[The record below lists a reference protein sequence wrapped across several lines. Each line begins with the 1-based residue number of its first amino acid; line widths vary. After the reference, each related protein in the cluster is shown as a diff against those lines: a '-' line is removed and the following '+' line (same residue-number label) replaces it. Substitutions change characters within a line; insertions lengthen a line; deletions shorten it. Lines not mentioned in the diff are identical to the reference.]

1 MDVFNSIQYT
11 SSSEFNIFSKKKVLI
26 VDDFENF
33 RLSLKKMLQEIGI
46 SSIDMVQ
53 NAKLAL
59 TACGQ
64 QSYDI
69 IICDLNLGEGKNGQ
83 QLLEELKH
91 LNLLS
96 LTCIFIIIT
105 AETAKD
111 LVMGALECQ
120 PDAYLS
126 KPINQA
132 LLKKRLEKL
141 VKQGNALSPIKK
153 LISKKQFTQAIENC
167 QEALTNENRLTPWY
181 QKQLCELLIITKQYE
196 EAKELCNSVLSE
208 RNVDWPHQM
217 LGKIAF
223 QQGDKNQSIKHYEQ
237 LLKVNPNSM
246 AGYDEMAQV
255 FLAHGSTE
263 EAQKILQQAID
274 ISPHTILRQQKL
286 GQVSHEAGSLDI
298 ATKAFRRTLELG
310 ENSCY
315 DDPDNYID
323 LAICLIDQS
332 QEDEGA
338 NSEKAIQESD
348 QLLKQVSKRF
358 SIDLNTST
366 KIDLVKAKAAFHKND
381 LATMNELFEKVQNSY
396 DTQQHELLPNT
407 KFEIAKTL
415 FLCDHKD
422 TAETIFYQLVEEYA
436 DDKAFVNKVIAFLD
450 EPVSQKVRQEAAI
463 ANKEGII
470 LYEQKD
476 YLQAAEKFKQALE
489 LSPRHPGLNLNL
501 IQTCLYLLQEEFS
514 PKWLELCDQSLTNV
528 KHLRETHPQFNR
540 YQKLLKPV
548 QQWHEKAKK
557 YTA

>member
-1 MDVFNSIQYT
+1 MDVFNTIQHVE
-11 SSSEFNIFSKKKVLI
+11 SKGSNIFDKKKVLI

-59 TACGQ
+59 SSCGQ

-83 QLLEELKH
+83 QLLEELRH

-96 LTCIFIIIT
+96 PTCVFIMIT
-105 AETAKD
+105 AETSKD

-141 VKQGNALSPIKK
+141 VKQINVISPIKK
-153 LISKKQFTQAIENC
+153 LISKKKFTQAIEDC
-167 QEALTNENRLTPWY
+167 KQALSNESRLTPWY
-181 QKQLCELLIITKQYE
+181 QKQLCELLIINKQYD
-196 EAKELCNSVLSE
+196 EAKDLCNTILAE
-208 RNVDWPHQM
+208 RSVDWPHQM
-217 LGKIAF
+217 LGRIESQK
-223 QQGDKNQSIKHYEQ
+223 GDKSQSLKHYEQ
-237 LLKVNPNSM
+237 LLKINPNSM

-255 FLAHGSTE
+255 LLNQGNTE
-263 EAQKILQQAID
+263 EAQKMLLQAVN
-274 ISPHTILRQQKL
+274 ISPYAILRQQKL
-286 GQVSHEAGSLDI
+286 GQVSREAGSLDV

-310 ENSCY
+310 ENSCH

-323 LAICLIDQS
+323 LATCLIDLT
-332 QEDEGA
+332 QEDESINPA
-338 NSEKAIQESD
+338 KAIQESS
-348 QLLKQVSKRF
+348 QLLKQAGKRF
-358 SIDLNTST
+358 SLDLNKLI
-366 KIDLVKAKAAFHKND
+366 KIDLVKAKAAFQKKD
-381 LATMNELFEKVQNSY
+381 MTTMDELFENVQNSY
-396 DTQQHELLPNT
+396 NEPENNLLPDT

-415 FLCDHKD
+415 FLCNKKEL
-422 TAETIFYQLVEEYA
+422 AETIFYQLMEEYA
-436 DDKAFVNKVIAFLD
+436 DDKAYVNKIISFLD
-450 EPVSQKVRQEAAI
+450 EPISQKVRQEAAI
-463 ANKEGII
+463 ANKEGIL

-476 YLQAAEKFKQALE
+476 YLQAVEKFQKALE

-501 IQTCLYLLQEEFS
+501 IQACLYLLQEKFS
-514 PKWLELCDQSLTNV
+514 HKWLDLCEQSLINV
-528 KHLRETHPQFNR
+528 KHLRENHPQYNR

-548 QQWHEKAKK
+548 KQWQEKSKK
-557 YTA
+557 YA